1 MTCAEK
7 CPQSHNVFKVHN
19 STSTN
24 YQNHSNSNHREKQR
38 STSSTIVS
46 SDKPTRVKNYLMN
59 HRACFT
65 SNQQPP
71 GPASS
76 LPALAT
82 HLFSKMPALFS
93 TPRDSETQHPPSQS
107 ITDENGSKWRLCAG
121 AAVLNSKNQ
130 LLIGERIGK
139 PGSWQAPQ
147 GGVDG
152 GPKQETVIEAA
163 SRELYEEVGLKNNDH
178 VILEQID
185 CELPVPLKCK
195 YKTQGTGSWLEEE
208 GFVGQELNWVIF
220 RCANSNL
227 ERDPSQIANL
237 AGLNGETPEFSAV
250 RWENI
255 DWVVENVWEKKAKPY
270 RVLEEALQPLMKRW
284 DERCA
289 DPSFTGRWARDATR
303 SVGVVE
309 GLIARGLSEEKAKK
323 KAEEPYIQ
331 DWQQHRDKREWS
343 VLTYDIDGETP
354 RRELLYPLGDFEEVY
369 EGESTLFGGTDGG
382 VVKRTCFYLA
392 EKDADESNPI
402 AHVTV
407 SETPRGREE
416 SLRYMKNG
424 ELILRRTF
432 WHSWRSDKVVST
444 EVFVKSERTC

>member
-1 MTCAEK
+1 MINAHVVVTYQ
-7 CPQSHNVFKVHN
+7 PQGDQYVLV
-19 STSTN
+19 
-24 YQNHSNSNHREKQR
+24 
-38 STSSTIVS
+38 V
-46 SDKPTRVKNYLMN
+46 MN
-59 HRACFT
+59 RACFM
-65 SNQQPP
+65 NHQQPS
-71 GPASS
+71 GPASLPS
-76 LPALAT
+76 LANQ
-82 HLFSKMPALFS
+82 LFNKMPAFFS
-93 TPRDSETQHPPSQS
+93 TTGDSETQHPPSQFV
-107 ITDENGSKWRLCAG
+107 TDDDGLKWRLCAG

-130 LLIGERIGK
+130 LLIGERMGK
-139 PGSWQAPQ
+139 SGSWQTPQ

-195 YKTQGTGSWLEEE
+195 YKTTGTGSWLEKE

-227 ERDPSQIANL
+227 ERDPSQMTNL
-237 AGLNGETPEFSAV
+237 SGLNGEDPEFSAV

-255 DWVVENVWEKKAKPY
+255 DWVVDNVWEKKARPY
-270 RVLEEALQPLMKRW
+270 RVLQEALQPLIKRW

-289 DPSFTGRWARDATR
+289 EPLFTGRWARDASR

-309 GLIARGLSEEKAKK
+309 GLIARGLSEEKATK

-354 RRELLYPLGDFEEVY
+354 RRELLYPLGDFEEVF

-382 VVKRTCFYLA
+382 VVKRSCFYLA
-392 EKDADESNPI
+392 EMDADESNTI

-407 SETPRGREE
+407 SETPRGKEE

-444 EVFVKSERTC
+444 EVFVKSERPS